1 MSRSRWLVLVLVAI
15 ALAAAVILWTA
26 RGASGPAA
34 QSTPPSRFSS
44 EFGLFS
50 VSYRA
55 DDGAIPLNE
64 LHTWTIHVEDA
75 DGQPVTGARIS
86 VDGRMPAHGHGLP
99 TQPAV
104 TADLGGGDY
113 RVEGLRFQ
121 MVGEWVL
128 DFTIQA
134 GGQTDTAAVSFTL
147 R

>member
-1 MSRSRWLVLVLVAI
+1 MSRTRWLLIVLVAI

-26 RGASGPAA
+26 REVSAPARSAPPA
-34 QSTPPSRFSS
+34 QFPSAL
-44 EFGLFS
+44 GLFNL
-50 VSYRA
+50 SYRA

-75 DGQPVTGARIS
+75 DGQPVSGARIS

>member
-1 MSRSRWLVLVLVAI
+1 M
-15 ALAAAVILWTA
+15 ILWTA
-26 RGASGPAA
+26 RAASA
-34 QSTPPSRFSS
+34 PPSQSAGQPSEFAS
-44 EFGLFS
+44 EFGLFT
-50 VSYRA
+50 VSYRV
-55 DDGAIPLNE
+55 DDGAIPLNR

-75 DGQPVTGARIS
+75 DGQPVTGAQIS

-104 TADLGGGDY
+104 TADLGGGNY

-121 MVGEWVL
+121 MVGEWVV

-134 GGQTDTAAVSFTL
+134 AGRTDTAAVSFTL